1 MLNLLR
7 LAVVAIAVALTGC
20 AHQIKITPDVSAF
33 KSDGVA
39 PIDMKVG
46 YYISK
51 EDREK
56 KVITPGGG
64 GDKVQY
70 QPYKELEPALQKSL
84 SIIFARVY
92 SLESMQDQQIASNGL
107 AYVFVPTIATN
118 SSSDSVLTW
127 PPTKFTVILACKAVD
142 AQGATVW
149 EKQFTGEGAAEF
161 DEFKS
166 DLSLA
171 AKRAGEKAFA
181 QFQQAVASDP
191 QFRK

>member
-1 MLNLLR
+1 MLQLVRLTVIA
-7 LAVVAIAVALTGC
+7 LAVIVTGC

-33 KSDGVA
+33 KSEGVSTL
-39 PIDMKVG
+39 DKKVG

-70 QPYKELEPALQKSL
+70 YPYKELEPALQKSL
-84 SIIFARVY
+84 SIVFARVY
-92 SLESMQDQQIASNGL
+92 SLESMQDPQIAGNSL

-171 AKRAGEKAFA
+171 AKRASQNAFS
-181 QFQQAVASDP
+181 QFQQAIASDQ